1 MHKRMSDIDDMEEE
15 IMTPEGIAQ
24 YANAL
29 ITVQRK
35 EQIPIMA
42 EIKAKQEYASC
53 DEDEKELFT
62 QIVGGYLFTAD
73 DCLPELDDCYM
84 QLTIK
89 KSEAGV
95 GYDIS
100 CTFCRE
106 KQGKSYWFNIS
117 PADYFMIIQIV
128 GIYKPA
134 VIHSFAPY
142 YFFKDDIVDLV
153 DSIVKSQMK
162 VKVARKKV
170 KMVR

>member
-1 MHKRMSDIDDMEEE
+1 MSDIDDMEEE

-62 QIVGGYLFTAD
+62 QIIGGYLFTAD

-95 GYDIS
+95 GFDIS

-106 KQGKSYWFNIS
+106 KQGKCYWFNIS
-117 PADYFMIIQIV
+117 PADYFMISSITFLFYYLYLLIV
-128 GIYKPA
+128 GL
-134 VIHSFAPY
+134 
-142 YFFKDDIVDLV
+142 DDPFDISNDEINVDLKTLDRFKQRLISDFLV
-153 DSIVKSQMK
+153 
-162 VKVARKKV
+162 
-170 KMVR
+170 